1 MNIPESIK
9 LKKESN
15 LLELVYQK
23 QKYQL
28 SAEYL
33 RVNSPSAEVQGHG
46 QPILQY
52 GKKNVKLIDIKA
64 AGHYALKLIFDDG
77 HDTGLYSWEYLKKLA
92 TEKETLWDDYL
103 KKLNQQSKSRDPDE
117 AIVRVINPKN
127 G

>member
-15 LLELVYQK
+15 LLELIYKQ

-52 GKKNVKLIDIKA
+52 GKKHIALVDIKP

-77 HDTGLYSWEYLKKLA
+77 HDTGLYSWDYLYKLA
-92 TEKETLWDDYL
+92 TQQEALWNDYL
-103 KKLNQQSKSRDPDE
+103 KRLNQEHKSRDPNE
-117 AIVRVINPKN
+117 SIVRVIEPKK
-127 G
+127 